1 MALSLSGT
9 DGIVTGNIK
18 PLNITTATIADDNV
32 TTAKILNANVT
43 PAKLSQPMTLGTVV
57 NVSGTSVD
65 FTGIPSWIKKIT
77 VSLSGV
83 STSGT
88 SVIELRLGSSSGV
101 EATGYIGCCFF
112 SQANSVGNLNLSSG
126 FMLDGTVAAT
136 NSRSGTAIFSLITGN
151 LWAGIGNFGCSDI
164 NRFNSFAGSKTVSGG
179 TLDRISLTTVNGT
192 DTFDAG
198 SVNIMY
204 EG

>member
-9 DGIVTGNIK
+9 TGIVTGNI
-18 PLNITTATIADDNV
+18 ASDAV
-32 TTAKILNANVT
+32 TTSQILNANVT

-65 FTGIPSWIKKIT
+65 FTSIPSWVKKIT

-112 SQANSVGNLNLSSG
+112 SQASSVGNLNLSSG

-164 NRFNSFAGSKTVSGG
+164 ARFNSFAGSKTVSGG
-179 TLDRISLTTVNGT
+179 TLDRIILTTVNGT